1 VFEDVGSSQQWNAM
15 IKALQDFASANPA
28 AFTAIAVLASSM
40 TALAAVIIT
49 PILTYL
55 NARKQIRANLV
66 SANRQAWIDA
76 LRDELAELFEL
87 LTWQFHL
94 RPGTYSG
101 EEGFRYEAE
110 KRSRIRLLTNKIRLR
125 LNPNES
131 DAQVLLGY
139 LDKLQLFDESIFHE
153 LMEKAVAKGQD
164 ILKTEW
170 KRVKKG
176 Q

>member
-1 VFEDVGSSQQWNAM
+1 M
-15 IKALQDFASANPA
+15 IKALQDLASANPA
-28 AFTAIAVLASSM
+28 AFVAIAALASAM
-40 TALAAVIIT
+40 TALAAVIVT

-55 NARKQIRANLV
+55 NVHKQIRANLV
-66 SANRQAWIDA
+66 SANRQAWINA

-101 EEGFRYEAE
+101 DDGYRYEAE
-110 KRSRIRLLTNKIRLR
+110 KRSRIRLLINRIRLR

-131 DAQVLLGY
+131 DAQALLG
-139 LDKLQLFDESIFHE
+139 LLEKLQSLDESSFDGS
-153 LMEKAVAKGQD
+153 MEKAVSKGQD
-164 ILKTEW
+164 ILKAEW

>member
-1 VFEDVGSSQQWNAM
+1 
-15 IKALQDFASANPA
+15 
-28 AFTAIAVLASSM
+28 M

-66 SANRQAWIDA
+66 SANRQAWINA

-87 LTWQFHL
+87 LTWRFHL

-101 EEGFRYEAE
+101 EDGYRYAAE
-110 KRSRIRLLTNKIRLR
+110 KRSRSRLLKNKIGLR

-131 DAQVLLGY
+131 DAQVLLEH
-139 LDKLQLFDESIFHE
+139 LEKLQSFDEATFDE

-170 KRVKKG
+170 NRVKKG
-176 Q
+176 H

>member
-1 VFEDVGSSQQWNAM
+1 M
-15 IKALQDFASANPA
+15 IRTLQELASANPA
-28 AFTAIAVLASSM
+28 AFAAIAALASAA

-49 PILTYL
+49 PILSYL

-66 SANRQAWIDA
+66 SANRQAWINA
-76 LRDELAELFEL
+76 LRDELSELFEL
-87 LTWQFHL
+87 LTWRFHL

-110 KRSRIRLLTNKIRLR
+110 KRSRIRLLTNKVRLR

-131 DAQVLLGY
+131 DAQVLLGH
-139 LDKLQLFDESIFHE
+139 LATLQSSEESDFNE
-153 LMEKAVAKGQD
+153 LMEKAVSKSQD
-164 ILKTEW
+164 ILKAEW

-176 Q
+176 E

>member
-1 VFEDVGSSQQWNAM
+1 V
-15 IKALQDFASANPA
+15 IKALQELASANPA
-28 AFTAIAVLASSM
+28 AFTAIAALASAM

-49 PILTYL
+49 PFLTYL

-66 SANRQAWIDA
+66 SANRQAWINA

-87 LTWQFHL
+87 LVWQFHL
-94 RPGTYSG
+94 RPGTYGG
-101 EEGFRYEAE
+101 EEGHRYEAE
-110 KRSRIRLLTNKIRLR
+110 KRSRIRLLINKIRLR

-131 DAQVLLGY
+131 DTQVLLGG
-139 LDKLQLFDESIFHE
+139 LEALQSFDESNFDE
-153 LMEKAVAKGQD
+153 LMETAVSKSQD
-164 ILKTEW
+164 ILKAEW